1 MRPMKILIACE
12 RSGKVR
18 DAFIRQGHDAIS
30 CDLLPSDS
38 DLGPHLQRDVTLV
51 LRKEWDMVI
60 AFPPCPYLCNS
71 GVRWLYTQP
80 DRWHLMHLA
89 ARFFVKC
96 LEANAPK
103 VCVENPIPHEYAMD
117 IIKIKY
123 SQLVQ
128 PWQYGHGETKAT
140 CFWLKGLP
148 VLIPTNIV
156 AGRTARIHKMAPGPN
171 RSQLRSE
178 TYKGI
183 ADAMAIQ
190 WGALDTNV
198 TGVHAANWPSMQAA
212 KGTRT
217 AK

>member
-1 MRPMKILIACE
+1 MYMRPKKILIACE

-18 DAFIRQGHDAIS
+18 DAFIEQGHDAIS
-30 CDLLPSDS
+30 CDLQPSDS
-38 DLGPHLQRDVTLV
+38 DRGPHLQKDVTLV
-51 LRKEWDMVI
+51 LREEWDLVV
-60 AFPPCPYLCNS
+60 AHPPCTYLCNS
-71 GVRWLYTQP
+71 GVRWLYSKP
-80 DRWHLMHLA
+80 GRWRLMHLA
-89 ARFFVKC
+89 ARFFIAC
-96 LEANAPK
+96 MEANAPM

-117 IIKIKY
+117 IIKQEY

-140 CFWLKGLP
+140 CLWLKGLP

-156 AGRTARIHKMAPGPN
+156 AGRTARIHKMAPGPD

-183 ADAMAIQ
+183 ADAMARQ

-198 TGVHAANWPSMQAA
+198 SGFTSANRPSTKAAME
-212 KGTRT
+212 
-217 AK
+217 